1 MGEKKHLFGS
11 TEKSDFILNM
21 TEQGTKKLCGIYCMI
36 AMLIV
41 ALAAIPYYLTKDIVD
56 YVSTETGFEVT
67 HYLSEKLV
75 FLVSTLFIAAG
86 LIGFLIFLVGHIKQ
100 EVIIKNNKALLW
112 FAGYYSQRD
121 LDPLC
126 RQHNVRILRLFRQIG
141 GSAFNSGLSGIFR
154 NGYDSYRG

>member
-86 LIGFLIFLVGHIKQ
+86 LIGFLIFLVGHTTRLCSGSQ
-100 EVIIKNNKALLW
+100 DLL
-112 FAGYYSQRD
+112 Q
-121 LDPLC
+121 
-126 RQHNVRILRLFRQIG
+126 
-141 GSAFNSGLSGIFR
+141 SA
-154 NGYDSYRG
+154 

>member
-36 AMLIV
+36 AMLVV
-41 ALAAIPYYLTKDIVD
+41 ALAAIPYYLTKNIVD

-75 FLVSTLFIAAG
+75 FLVSTLFYCRRTYRLSDFSCRSYQAG
-86 LIGFLIFLVGHIKQ
+86 G
-100 EVIIKNNKALLW
+100 NNKKSTRLCSGSQDLL
-112 FAGYYSQRD
+112 Q
-121 LDPLC
+121 
-126 RQHNVRILRLFRQIG
+126 
-141 GSAFNSGLSGIFR
+141 SA
-154 NGYDSYRG
+154 